1 MAKQTASE
9 TGKEIIA
16 SITGSFPINLQ
27 CFKVTPPNDEN
38 VYQPFIVVDITLPL
52 GKKIQAYD
60 DAVVY
65 SEVGV
70 LATLKHKYICPIN
83 DFFIQDD
90 CYFMVMEHMDGGD
103 LFDRLGHKST

>member
-1 MAKQTASE
+1 MCVGTHRATKAKVAV
-9 TGKEIIA
+9 K
-16 SITGSFPINLQ
+16 
-27 CFKVTPPNDEN
+27 C
-38 VYQPFIVVDITLPL
+38 TLR
-52 GKKIQAYD
+52 KKIQAYD
-60 DAVVY
+60 AAVVY

-103 LFDRLGHKST
+103 LFNRFGHKSTYNEEDASDLVGKFLEAVTIILRIAI